1 MSDRIPVLLVDDDP
15 DLRAVT
21 ASYLER
27 EADRIAVETAPD
39 AAAGLDVLAD
49 REVECVVSDYEMP
62 GTDGLEFLATVRDRY
77 PELPFILFTGRGSE
91 EVASEAISAGV
102 TDYLQKRGGTERY
115 ERLANRIVEA
125 VEKRRAER
133 DAERAIGQFRAV
145 TEGASD
151 AILSIDTDS
160 VIRFANPAVESV
172 FGYEPS
178 ELEGEPLT
186 TLMPERHRED
196 HLEAVERYLASG
208 ERSMDWSGVR
218 FNALHRDGREIPVSV
233 SYGEF
238 SADSERR
245 FVGVIRDDGEQ
256 ERHRAFIEHAS
267 DVVAVLS
274 SDWQFR
280 YLSPSCERVTGHAP
294 SDLLGERA
302 LDYIHP
308 EDREA
313 VRTAFGELTAGES
326 LPTAEYRFE
335 TAEGEYRWL
344 ESVGSDR
351 IETDG
356 IEGYVVT
363 TRDVSARKERER
375 TLDRLREWTR
385 ELNYTRTTD
394 EAAQLAVE
402 AVDDL
407 IDAGL
412 SGIHLRTEDGDR
424 LEPAALGE
432 SVPSMFETQPAY
444 DRDEPP
450 GTRAALAW
458 DAFEG
463 EESVVIDELSSYG
476 SLNEASPAES
486 LVLRPIGGH
495 GLFVV
500 SAPEPHVFSDTDVL
514 VAEILSGHLEAAL
527 DRIERES
534 RVERLHG
541 ATRTLVRAE
550 SREEIAERA
559 VEAATDVLGF
569 SIVTVRVHDEAAGG
583 LVPSAV
589 SPEAEELLPDRET
602 FTPDG
607 GSLNWGSFEAGETRM
622 YDDIRAADALDA
634 DTALRSLLIV
644 PIGEYGTIAIGE
656 TEPGVFDG
664 VDEYLAGILATA
676 AETAFQAEARTRRL
690 AERTAELEHQN
701 DRLEEF
707 AGVVSHDLRNPLE
720 VARGRTELA
729 REECDS
735 EHLAAVERAHDRMT
749 ALIDDLLTLAREG
762 DPVTDAEPVDLGR
775 VVGSCWRTVDTRA
788 ATLRNEAE
796 GTVVADEGRL
806 KQLLE
811 NLIRNSVEHGS
822 TGSEGR
828 SPSSNRA
835 PPGDSRT
842 ESGDAVEHGGGDV
855 TVTVGTLP
863 DGFYVADDG
872 PGIDPARREA
882 VFDAGHST
890 SQSGTGFG
898 LRIVEQ
904 VADAHGWSVRA
915 VESEAGGARFEVTGV
930 ESAN

>member
-21 ASYLER
+21 ASFLER

-39 AAAGLDVLAD
+39 AADGLDVLAD
-49 REVECVVSDYEMP
+49 RNVECVVSDYEMP
-62 GTDGLEFLATVRDRY
+62 GRDGLAFLAEVRERD
-77 PELPFILFTGRGSE
+77 PDLPFILFTGRGSE

-115 ERLANRIVEA
+115 ERLANRVVEA

-133 DAERAIGQFRAV
+133 DAEQAVEQFRAV
-145 TEGASD
+145 AEGASD
-151 AILSIDTDS
+151 AIISIDADS

-186 TLMPERHRED
+186 TLMPERHRD
-196 HLEAVERYLASG
+196 PHLEAVDGYLDTG
-208 ERSMDWSGVR
+208 ERGVDWSNVR
-218 FNALHRDGREIPVSV
+218 FDALHRDGSEVPVSL
-233 SYGEF
+233 SYGEYQVGGK
-238 SADSERR
+238 RR
-245 FVGVIRDDGEQ
+245 FVGVIRDESER

-274 SDWQFR
+274 NDWRFR
-280 YLSPSCERVTGHAP
+280 YLSPSCERVTGYEP
-294 SDLLGERA
+294 SELLGERS
-302 LDYIHP
+302 LEYVHP

-313 VRTAFGELTAGES
+313 VKAAFGRVDPGGD

-335 TAEGEYRWL
+335 TAGGEYRWL

-351 IETDG
+351 IETDEV
-356 IEGYVVT
+356 EGYVVT

-375 TLDRLREWTR
+375 TLASLREWTR

-394 EAAQLAVE
+394 EAAELAVE

-412 SGIHLRTEDGDR
+412 SGIHLLSEDGDS
-424 LEPAALGE
+424 LQPAALGD
-432 SVPSMFETQPAY
+432 SVPTMFEEQPSY
-444 DRDEPP
+444 DRGGDP
-450 GTRAALAW
+450 GSRAALAW
-458 DAFEG
+458 DAFRG
-463 EESVVIDELSSYG
+463 EESAVIDELSTYEPLDES
-476 SLNEASPAES
+476 SPAES
-486 LVLRPIGGH
+486 LVLRPIGDH

-500 SAPEPHVFSDTDVL
+500 SSPEPHKFTDTDVL

-550 SREEIAERA
+550 SREDIAERA
-559 VEAATDVLGF
+559 VEAATDVLEF
-569 SIVTVRVHDEAAGG
+569 SIVAVRLYDEAAGG
-583 LVPSAV
+583 LVPVAV
-589 SPEAEELLPDRET
+589 SDPAAEVLPERET

-607 GSLNWGSFEAGETRM
+607 GSLNWAAFEAGELRKF
-622 YDDIRAADALDA
+622 DDIRTTDALDA

-644 PIGEYGTIAIGE
+644 PIGEFGTISFGE
-656 TEPGVFDG
+656 TEPGVLGG
-664 VDEYLAGILATA
+664 VDEYLAGILGTA
-676 AETAFQAEARTRRL
+676 AETALQAEARTRRL
-690 AERTAELEHQN
+690 AERTAELERQN

-729 REECDS
+729 REECNSD
-735 EHLAAVERAHDRMT
+735 HLAAVERAHDRMT

-762 DPVTDAEPVDLGR
+762 APVTDAEPVDLRR
-775 VVGSCWRTVDTRA
+775 VVGSCWRTVDTRD
-788 ATLRNEAE
+788 ATLRSEAE
-796 GTVVADEGRL
+796 GTIRADEGRL
-806 KQLLE
+806 RQLLE
-811 NLIRNSVEHGS
+811 NLIRN
-822 TGSEGR
+822 
-828 SPSSNRA
+828 A
-835 PPGDSRT
+835 L
-842 ESGDAVEHGGGDV
+842 EHGGEDV

-872 PGIDPARREA
+872 PGIDPDRREE

-930 ESAN
+930 ESAE

>member
-1 MSDRIPVLLVDDDP
+1 MPDRIPVLLVDDDP
-15 DLRAVT
+15 DLREVT
-21 ASYLER
+21 ASFLER
-27 EADRIAVETAPD
+27 EADRIAVETAPG
-39 AAAGLDVLAD
+39 AAEGLDALAERD
-49 REVECVVSDYEMP
+49 VECIVSDYEMP
-62 GTDGLEFLATVRDRY
+62 GTDGLAFLAEVRERHPD
-77 PELPFILFTGRGSE
+77 LPFILFTGRGSE

-145 TEGASD
+145 AEGASD
-151 AILSIDTDS
+151 AILSVDTEG

-196 HLEAVERYLASG
+196 HREAVDRYLDTG
-208 ERSMDWSGVR
+208 ERGVDWTDVQ
-218 FNALHRDGREIPVSV
+218 FDALHRDGREIPVSL

-238 SADSERR
+238 TADGERR
-245 FVGVIRDDGEQ
+245 FVGVVRDRTEAD
-256 ERHRAFIEHAS
+256 RHRAFVEHAS
-267 DVVAVLS
+267 DVVAVMS
-274 SDWQFR
+274 SDWRFR

-294 SDLLGERA
+294 SDLVGERS
-302 LDYIHP
+302 LDYVHS
-308 EDREA
+308 EDRDA
-313 VRTAFGELTAGES
+313 VRTAFENPTAGEG

-335 TAEGEYRWL
+335 TADGEFRWL
-344 ESVGSDR
+344 ESVGSER

-363 TRDVSARKERER
+363 TRDVSERKERER
-375 TLDRLREWTR
+375 TLARLREWTR
-385 ELNYTRTTD
+385 ELNYTRTID
-394 EAAQLAVE
+394 EAADLAVE

-412 SGIHLRTEDGDR
+412 SGIHLRTDEGDR
-424 LEPAALGE
+424 LEPIALGQ
-432 SVPSMFETQPAY
+432 SVPNLFETQPSY
-444 DRDEPP
+444 DRDAPP

-463 EESVVIDELSSYG
+463 EESIVIDELSTYEP
-476 SLNEASPAES
+476 LDEPSPAES
-486 LVLRPIGGH
+486 LVLRPIGDH

-500 SAPEPHVFSDTDVL
+500 SSPDPHEFTDTDVL
-514 VAEILSGHLEAAL
+514 VAEILTGHLEAAL

-541 ATRTLVRAE
+541 ATRTLVGAE

-583 LVPSAV
+583 LVPAAV
-589 SPEAEELLPDRET
+589 SPEAEELLPERET

-607 GSLNWGSFEAGETRM
+607 GSLNWAVFEEGEQRM
-622 YDDIRAADALDA
+622 YDDIRTTDALDA

-644 PIGEYGTIAIGE
+644 PIGDYGTIAVGE

-690 AERTAELEHQN
+690 AERTAELERQN

-735 EHLAAVERAHDRMT
+735 DHLAAVERAHDRMT

-775 VVGSCWRTVDTRA
+775 IVGSCWRTVDTRD
-788 ATLRNEAE
+788 ATLRSEAE
-796 GTVVADEGRL
+796 GIILADEGRL
-806 KQLLE
+806 RQLLE
-811 NLIRNSVEHGS
+811 NLIRN
-822 TGSEGR
+822 
-828 SPSSNRA
+828 A
-835 PPGDSRT
+835 I
-842 ESGDAVEHGGGDV
+842 EHGGEDV

-872 PGIDPARREA
+872 PGIEPDRREA

-915 VESEAGGARFEVTGV
+915 VESEAGGARFEITGV
-930 ESAN
+930 EPAG

>member
-1 MSDRIPVLLVDDDP
+1 MSDRISVLLVDDDP

-21 ASYLER
+21 ASFLER
-27 EADRIAVETAPD
+27 EDDRIAVETAPD
-39 AAAGLDVLAD
+39 ADAGLDALAERD
-49 REVECVVSDYEMP
+49 VECVVSDYEMP
-62 GTDGLEFLATVRDRY
+62 GLDGLDFLDAVRERRPD
-77 PELPFILFTGRGSE
+77 LPFILFTGRGSE

-125 VEKRRAER
+125 VEKCRAER
-133 DAERAIGQFRAV
+133 DAEQAVEQFRAV
-145 TEGASD
+145 AEGASD
-151 AILSIDTDS
+151 AIVSIDTEG

-172 FGYEPS
+172 FGYEPA

-186 TLMPERHRED
+186 TLMPERYHEE
-196 HLEAVERYLASG
+196 HHEAVERYLDTG
-208 ERSMDWSGVR
+208 ERGIDWSNVR
-218 FNALHRDGREIPVSV
+218 FEALHRDGSEIPVSV

-238 SADSERR
+238 TVDGERQ
-245 FVGVIRDDGEQ
+245 FVGVVRDDADRD
-256 ERHRAFIEHAS
+256 RHRAFIEHTS

-274 SDWQFR
+274 SDWRFR
-280 YLSPSCERVTGHAP
+280 YLSPSCERVTGYAP
-294 SDLLGERA
+294 SELLGERS

-313 VRTAFGELTAGES
+313 VEAAFGELDGDGDP
-326 LPTAEYRFE
+326 PTAEYRFR
-335 TAEGEYRWL
+335 TADGEYRWL
-344 ESVGSDR
+344 ESVGSER
-351 IETDG
+351 IDTDG

-375 TLDRLREWTR
+375 TLSRLREWTR
-385 ELNYTRTTD
+385 ELNYTRTTE
-394 EAAQLAVE
+394 EAAELAVE
-402 AVDDL
+402 AIDDL

-424 LEPAALGE
+424 LEPAALGQ
-432 SVPSMFETQPAY
+432 SVPALFETQPSY
-444 DRDEPP
+444 DCDAPP

-458 DAFEG
+458 NAFRG
-463 EESVVIDELSSYG
+463 EESVVIDELSTYERLDES
-476 SLNEASPAES
+476 SPAES
-486 LVLRPIGGH
+486 LVLRPIGDH

-500 SAPEPHVFSDTDVL
+500 SSPEPREFTDTDVL

-550 SREEIAERA
+550 SRAEIAERA

-589 SPEAEELLPDRET
+589 SPEAEALLPERET

-607 GSLNWGSFEAGETRM
+607 ESLNWAVFETGEPRM
-622 YDDIRAADALDA
+622 YDDILTTDALDA
-634 DTALRSLLIV
+634 GTALRSLLIV

-690 AERTAELEHQN
+690 AERTAELERQN

-735 EHLAAVERAHDRMT
+735 EHLAAVEHAHERMT
-749 ALIDDLLTLAREG
+749 ALIDDLLTLARDG
-762 DPVTDAEPVDLGR
+762 APVTDAEPVDLGQ
-775 VVGSCWRTVDTRA
+775 VVGSCWRTVDTRD
-788 ATLRNEAE
+788 ATLRAEAE
-796 GTVVADEGRL
+796 KMIVADESRL
-806 KQLLE
+806 RQLLE
-811 NLIRNSVEHGS
+811 NLMRN
-822 TGSEGR
+822 
-828 SPSSNRA
+828 
-835 PPGDSRT
+835 
-842 ESGDAVEHGGGDV
+842 AVEHGGDGV
-855 TVTVGTLP
+855 TVTVGSLP

-872 PGIDPARREA
+872 PGIEPDRREE
-882 VFDAGHST
+882 VFDAGYST

-904 VADAHGWSVRA
+904 VSDAHGWSVRV
-915 VESEAGGARFEVTGV
+915 VESEAGGARFEITGV
-930 ESAN
+930 ESA

>member
-1 MSDRIPVLLVDDDP
+1 MPDRIPVLLVDDDP
-15 DLRAVT
+15 DLREVT
-21 ASYLER
+21 ASFLER
-27 EADRIAVETAPD
+27 EADRIAVETAPG
-39 AAAGLDVLAD
+39 AAEGLDALAERD
-49 REVECVVSDYEMP
+49 VECVVSDYEMP
-62 GTDGLEFLATVRDRY
+62 GKDGLAFLAEVRERHPD
-77 PELPFILFTGRGSE
+77 LPFILFTGRGSE

-125 VEKRRAER
+125 VEKRWAER
-133 DAERAIGQFRAV
+133 EAEQAVEQFRAV
-145 TEGASD
+145 AEGASD
-151 AILSIDTDS
+151 AIVTIDTDG
-160 VIRFANPAVESV
+160 VVRFANPAVEPV
-172 FGYEPS
+172 LGYEPS

-186 TLMPERHRED
+186 TLMPERHRDD
-196 HLEAVERYLASG
+196 HREAVDRYLATG
-208 ERSMDWSGVR
+208 ERGVDWSDVR
-218 FNALHRDGREIPVSV
+218 FNALHRGGREVPVSL
-233 SYGEF
+233 SYGEYEVEG
-238 SADSERR
+238 ERR
-245 FVGVIRDDGEQ
+245 FVGVIRDDGER

-274 SDWQFR
+274 SDWRFR

-294 SDLLGERA
+294 SDLVGERS

-308 EDREA
+308 DDRAA
-313 VRTAFGELTAGES
+313 VRTAFENPTAGES
-326 LPTAEYRFE
+326 PPTAEYRFE
-335 TAEGEYRWL
+335 TADGEFRWL
-344 ESVGSDR
+344 ESVGSER

-363 TRDVSARKERER
+363 TRDVSERKERER
-375 TLDRLREWTR
+375 TLARLREWTR
-385 ELNYTRTTD
+385 ELNYTRTID
-394 EAAQLAVE
+394 EAAELAVE

-412 SGIHLRTEDGDR
+412 SGIHLRTDEGAR
-424 LEPAALGE
+424 LEPIALGQ
-432 SVPSMFETQPAY
+432 SVPNLFETQPSY
-444 DRDEPP
+444 DRDAPP

-463 EESVVIDELSSYG
+463 EESIVIEELSTYEP
-476 SLNEASPAES
+476 LDERSPAES
-486 LVLRPIGGH
+486 LVLRPIGDH
-495 GLFVV
+495 GVFVV
-500 SAPEPHVFSDTDVL
+500 SSPDPHEFTDTDVL
-514 VAEILSGHLEAAL
+514 VAEILTGHLEAAL

-541 ATRTLVRAE
+541 ATRTLVGAE

-583 LVPSAV
+583 LVPAAV
-589 SPEAEELLPDRET
+589 SPEAEELLPERET

-607 GSLNWGSFEAGETRM
+607 GSLNWAVFEGGEQRM
-622 YDDIRAADALDA
+622 YDDIRTTDALDA

-690 AERTAELEHQN
+690 AERTAELERQN

-735 EHLAAVERAHDRMT
+735 DHLAAVERAHDRMT

-762 DPVTDAEPVDLGR
+762 DPVTDAEPIDLGR
-775 VVGSCWRTVDTRA
+775 VVGSCWRTVDTRD
-788 ATLRNEAE
+788 ATLRSEAE
-796 GTVVADEGRL
+796 GMILADEGRL
-806 KQLLE
+806 RQLLE
-811 NLIRNSVEHGS
+811 NLIRN
-822 TGSEGR
+822 
-828 SPSSNRA
+828 A
-835 PPGDSRT
+835 I
-842 ESGDAVEHGGGDV
+842 EHGGGDV
-855 TVTVGTLP
+855 TVAVGTLS

-872 PGIDPARREA
+872 PGIDPDRREE

-930 ESAN
+930 ESAD

>member
-1 MSDRIPVLLVDDDP
+1 MPDRIPVLLVDDDP

-21 ASYLER
+21 ATFLER

-39 AAAGLDVLAD
+39 AADGLDVLAERD
-49 REVECVVSDYEMP
+49 VECVVSDYEMP
-62 GTDGLEFLATVRDRY
+62 GKDGLAFLAEVRERHPDI
-77 PELPFILFTGRGSE
+77 PFILFTGRGSE

-133 DAERAIGQFRAV
+133 DAEQAVEQFRAV
-145 TEGASD
+145 AEGASD
-151 AILSIDTDS
+151 AIVTIDTDG

-172 FGYEPS
+172 LGYEPS

-186 TLMPERHRED
+186 TLMPERHRDD
-196 HLEAVERYLASG
+196 HREAVDRYLDTG
-208 ERSMDWSGVR
+208 ERSVDWSDVR
-218 FNALHRDGREIPVSV
+218 FNALHRDGGEVPVSL
-233 SYGEF
+233 SYGEYEVEG
-238 SADSERR
+238 ERR
-245 FVGVIRDDGEQ
+245 FVGVIRDDGER

-274 SDWQFR
+274 SDWRFR

-294 SDLLGERA
+294 SDLLGERS
-302 LDYIHP
+302 LDYVHP

-313 VRTAFGELTAGES
+313 VRTAFGELSAGES

-375 TLDRLREWTR
+375 TLARLREWTR
-385 ELNYTRTTD
+385 ELNYTRTTE
-394 EAAQLAVE
+394 EAAELAVE

-412 SGIHLRTEDGDR
+412 SGIHLLNDDGSR
-424 LEPAALGE
+424 LEPVALGD
-432 SVPSMFETQPAY
+432 SVPTLFESQPSY
-444 DRDEPP
+444 DRDAPP

-458 DAFEG
+458 EAFEG
-463 EESVVIDELSSYG
+463 DESIVIDELSSADRLDE
-476 SLNEASPAES
+476 SSPAES
-486 LVLRPIGGH
+486 LVLRPVGGH

-500 SAPEPHVFSDTDVL
+500 SSPEPNEFTDTDVL

-527 DRIERES
+527 DRVERES

-541 ATRTLVRAE
+541 ATRTLVGAE

-589 SPEAEELLPDRET
+589 SPEAERLLPERET

-607 GSLNWGSFEAGETRM
+607 GSLNWAVFEAGEQRM
-622 YDDIRAADALDA
+622 YDDIRTTDALDA

-690 AERTAELEHQN
+690 AERTAELERQN

-735 EHLAAVERAHDRMT
+735 DHLAAVERAHDRMT

-762 DPVTDAEPVDLGR
+762 DPVTDAEPVDLAR
-775 VVGSCWRTVDTRA
+775 VVGSCWRTVDTRD
-788 ATLRNEAE
+788 ATLRSEAE
-796 GTVVADEGRL
+796 GRILADEGRL
-806 KQLLE
+806 RQLLE
-811 NLIRNSVEHGS
+811 NLIRN
-822 TGSEGR
+822 
-828 SPSSNRA
+828 A
-835 PPGDSRT
+835 I
-842 ESGDAVEHGGGDV
+842 EHGGEDV

-863 DGFYVADDG
+863 DGFSVADDG
-872 PGIDPARREA
+872 PGIDPDRREA

-930 ESAN
+930 ESAD

>member
-21 ASYLER
+21 ATFLER

-39 AAAGLDVLAD
+39 AAAGLDVLAERD
-49 REVECVVSDYEMP
+49 VECIVSDYEMP
-62 GTDGLEFLATVRDRY
+62 GKDGLAFLAEVRERY
-77 PELPFILFTGRGSE
+77 PELPCILFTGRGSE

-133 DAERAIGQFRAV
+133 EAEQAVEQFRAV
-145 TEGASD
+145 AEGASD
-151 AILSIDTDS
+151 AIITTDTDG

-172 FGYEPS
+172 FGYEPP
-178 ELEGEPLT
+178 ELEGEALT
-186 TLMPERHRED
+186 TLMPERHRGD
-196 HLEAVERYLASG
+196 HREAVERYLATG
-208 ERSMDWSGVR
+208 ERNADWSDVR
-218 FNALHRDGREIPVSV
+218 FNALHRDGREVPVSL
-233 SYGEF
+233 SYGEYEV
-238 SADSERR
+238 DGERR
-245 FVGVIRDDGEQ
+245 FVGVIRDDGER

-274 SDWQFR
+274 SDWRFR

-294 SDLLGERA
+294 SDLLAEQA

-313 VRTAFGELTAGES
+313 VRSAFGELDAGED
-326 LPTAEYRFE
+326 LPTAEYRFR

-351 IETDG
+351 IEADG

-363 TRDVSARKERER
+363 TRDVSERKERER
-375 TLDRLREWTR
+375 TLARLREWTR
-385 ELNYTRTTD
+385 ELNYTRTTA
-394 EAAQLAVE
+394 EAAELAVE

-412 SGIHLRTEDGDR
+412 SGIHLRTDEGDR
-424 LEPAALGE
+424 LEPAALGQ
-432 SVPSMFETQPAY
+432 SVPALFETQPAY
-444 DRDEPP
+444 DRDAPT

-463 EESVVIDELSSYG
+463 EDSVVIDELSTYEGLDES
-476 SLNEASPAES
+476 SPAES
-486 LVLRPIGGH
+486 LVLRPIGDH
-495 GLFVV
+495 GLFIV
-500 SAPEPHVFSDTDVL
+500 SSPEPHEFTDTDVL

-541 ATRTLVRAE
+541 ATRTLVGAE

-569 SIVTVRVHDEAAGG
+569 SIVTVRVYDEAAGG

-589 SPEAEELLPDRET
+589 SPEAEALLPERET

-607 GSLNWGSFEAGETRM
+607 ESLNWTVFEAGEPRM
-622 YDDIRAADALDA
+622 YDDILATDALDA
-634 DTALRSLLIV
+634 GTALRSLLIV
-644 PIGEYGTIAIGE
+644 PIGDYGTIAIGE

-690 AERTAELEHQN
+690 AERTAELERQN

-735 EHLAAVERAHDRMT
+735 DHLAAGERAHDRMT

-775 VVGSCWRTVDTRA
+775 VVGSCWRTVDTVD

-796 GTVVADEGRL
+796 GMILADEGRL
-806 KQLLE
+806 RQLLE
-811 NLIRNSVEHGS
+811 NLIRN
-822 TGSEGR
+822 
-828 SPSSNRA
+828 A
-835 PPGDSRT
+835 I
-842 ESGDAVEHGGGDV
+842 EHGGEGV
-855 TVTVGTLP
+855 SVTVGTLP

-872 PGIDPARREA
+872 PGIDPDRREE

-915 VESEAGGARFEVTGV
+915 VESEAGGARFEVTGI
-930 ESAN
+930 ESVD

>member
-1 MSDRIPVLLVDDDP
+1 MSDRITVLLVDDDP

-21 ASYLER
+21 ATFLER
-27 EADRIAVETAPD
+27 EADQIAVETAPD
-39 AAAGLDVLAD
+39 AATGLDVLAERD
-49 REVECVVSDYEMP
+49 IECIVSDYEMP
-62 GTDGLEFLATVRDRY
+62 GTDGLAFLAEVRERD
-77 PELPFILFTGRGSE
+77 PDLPFILFTGRGSE

-133 DAERAIGQFRAV
+133 EAEQAVEQFRAV
-145 TEGASD
+145 AEGASD
-151 AILSIDTDS
+151 AIVSIDTDS

-186 TLMPERHRED
+186 TLMPERHRD
-196 HLEAVERYLASG
+196 RHREAVERYLDTG
-208 ERSMDWSGVR
+208 ERGVDWSDVR
-218 FNALHRDGREIPVSV
+218 FNALHRDGSEIPVSL
-233 SYGEF
+233 SYGEYQV
-238 SADSERR
+238 DGERR
-245 FVGVIRDDGEQ
+245 FVGVIRDDGER

-274 SDWQFR
+274 SDWRFR

-313 VRTAFGELTAGES
+313 VRTAFGELTPGED

-335 TAEGEYRWL
+335 TADGEYRWL
-344 ESVGSDR
+344 ESVGSER

-375 TLDRLREWTR
+375 TLSRLREWTR
-385 ELNYTRTTD
+385 ELNYTRTTE
-394 EAAQLAVE
+394 EAAELAVE

-412 SGIHLRTEDGDR
+412 SGIHLRTDDGGR
-424 LEPAALGE
+424 LEPAALGQ
-432 SVPSMFETQPAY
+432 SVPALFETQPAY
-444 DRDEPP
+444 DRDAPP

-463 EESVVIDELSSYG
+463 EESVVIDELSTYEGLDES
-476 SLNEASPAES
+476 SPAES
-486 LVLRPIGGH
+486 LVLRPIGNH

-500 SAPEPHVFSDTDVL
+500 SSPEPREFTDTDVL

-541 ATRTLVRAE
+541 ATRTLVGAE
-550 SREEIAERA
+550 SRAEIAERA

-589 SPEAEELLPDRET
+589 SPEAEELLPERET

-607 GSLNWGSFEAGETRM
+607 ESLNWAVFEAGEPRM
-622 YDDIRAADALDA
+622 YDDILATDALDA
-634 DTALRSLLIV
+634 GTALRSLLIV

-690 AERTAELEHQN
+690 AERTAELERQN

-735 EHLAAVERAHDRMT
+735 DHLAAVERAHDRMT

-762 DPVTDAEPVDLGR
+762 EPVTDAERVDLGR
-775 VVGSCWRTVDTRA
+775 IVGSCWRTVDTVD
-788 ATLRNEAE
+788 ATLRSEAE
-796 GTVVADEGRL
+796 GTILADEGRL
-806 KQLLE
+806 RQLLE
-811 NLIRNSVEHGS
+811 NLIRN
-822 TGSEGR
+822 
-828 SPSSNRA
+828 A
-835 PPGDSRT
+835 I
-842 ESGDAVEHGGGDV
+842 EHGGEDV

-872 PGIDPARREA
+872 PGIDPDRREE
-882 VFDAGHST
+882 VFDTGHST

-930 ESAN
+930 ESAD

>member
-1 MSDRIPVLLVDDDP
+1 
-15 DLRAVT
+15 
-21 ASYLER
+21 
-27 EADRIAVETAPD
+27 
-39 AAAGLDVLAD
+39 
-49 REVECVVSDYEMP
+49 
-62 GTDGLEFLATVRDRY
+62 
-77 PELPFILFTGRGSE
+77 
-91 EVASEAISAGV
+91 
-102 TDYLQKRGGTERY
+102 
-115 ERLANRIVEA
+115 
-125 VEKRRAER
+125 
-133 DAERAIGQFRAV
+133 
-145 TEGASD
+145 
-151 AILSIDTDS
+151 

-196 HLEAVERYLASG
+196 HREAVDRYLDTG
-208 ERSMDWSGVR
+208 ERGVDWTDVQ
-218 FNALHRDGREIPVSV
+218 FDALHRDGREIPVSL

-238 SADSERR
+238 TADGERR
-245 FVGVIRDDGEQ
+245 FVGVVRDRTEAD
-256 ERHRAFIEHAS
+256 RHRAFVEHAS
-267 DVVAVLS
+267 DVVAVMS
-274 SDWQFR
+274 SDWRFR

-294 SDLLGERA
+294 SDLVGERS
-302 LDYIHP
+302 LDYVHS
-308 EDREA
+308 EDRDA
-313 VRTAFGELTAGES
+313 VRTAFENPTAGEG
-326 LPTAEYRFE
+326 LPTAEYRFK
-335 TAEGEYRWL
+335 TADGEFRWL
-344 ESVGSDR
+344 ESVGSER

-363 TRDVSARKERER
+363 TRDVSERKERDR
-375 TLDRLREWTR
+375 TLARLREWTR
-385 ELNYTRTTD
+385 ELNYTRTID
-394 EAAQLAVE
+394 EAAELAVE

-412 SGIHLRTEDGDR
+412 SGIHLRTDEGDR
-424 LEPAALGE
+424 LEPIALGQ
-432 SVPSMFETQPAY
+432 SVPNLFETQPSY
-444 DRDEPP
+444 DRDAPP

-463 EESVVIDELSSYG
+463 EESIVIDELSTYEP
-476 SLNEASPAES
+476 LDEPSPAES
-486 LVLRPIGGH
+486 LVLRPIGDH

-500 SAPEPHVFSDTDVL
+500 SSPDPHEFTDTDVL
-514 VAEILSGHLEAAL
+514 VAEILTGHLEAAL

-541 ATRTLVRAE
+541 ATRTLVGAE

-583 LVPSAV
+583 LVPAAV
-589 SPEAEELLPDRET
+589 SPEAEELLPERET

-607 GSLNWGSFEAGETRM
+607 GSLNWAVFEEGEQRM
-622 YDDIRAADALDA
+622 YDDIRTTDALDA

-644 PIGEYGTIAIGE
+644 PIGDYGTIAVGE

-690 AERTAELEHQN
+690 AERTAELERQN

-735 EHLAAVERAHDRMT
+735 DHLAAVERAHDRMT

-775 VVGSCWRTVDTRA
+775 IVGSCWRTVDTRD
-788 ATLRNEAE
+788 ATLRSEAE
-796 GTVVADEGRL
+796 GIILADEGRL
-806 KQLLE
+806 RQLLE
-811 NLIRNSVEHGS
+811 NLIRN
-822 TGSEGR
+822 
-828 SPSSNRA
+828 A
-835 PPGDSRT
+835 I
-842 ESGDAVEHGGGDV
+842 EHGGEDV
-855 TVTVGTLP
+855 TVTVGTLS

-872 PGIDPARREA
+872 PGIEPDRREA

-915 VESEAGGARFEVTGV
+915 VESEAGGARFEITGV
-930 ESAN
+930 EPAG

>member
-1 MSDRIPVLLVDDDP
+1 MPDRIPVLLVDDDP
-15 DLRAVT
+15 DLREVT
-21 ASYLER
+21 ASFLER
-27 EADRIAVETAPD
+27 EVDRFAVETAPD

-49 REVECVVSDYEMP
+49 REIECVVSDYEMP
-62 GTDGLEFLATVRDRY
+62 GTDGLEFLAAVRERY
-77 PELPFILFTGRGSE
+77 AELPFILFTGRGSE

-133 DAERAIGQFRAV
+133 EAEQAVGQFRAV
-145 TEGASD
+145 AEGASD
-151 AILSIDTDS
+151 AIISIDTDG
-160 VIRFANPAVESV
+160 VVRFANPAVESV
-172 FGYEPS
+172 FGYAPE

-186 TLMPERHRED
+186 TVLPERHRGD
-196 HLEAVERYLASG
+196 HREAMERYLATG
-208 ERSMDWSGVR
+208 ERSVDWSDVQ
-218 FNALHRDGREIPVSV
+218 FDALHRDGHEVPVSL

-238 SADSERR
+238 TVEGKRQ
-245 FVGVIRDDGEQ
+245 FVGVIRDDTER

-274 SDWQFR
+274 SDWRFQ

-294 SDLLGERA
+294 SDLLGERS
-302 LDYIHP
+302 LDYVHP
-308 EDREA
+308 EDRET
-313 VRTAFGELTAGES
+313 VETAFNELTAGES

-335 TAEGEYRWL
+335 TADGEYCWL
-344 ESVGSDR
+344 ESVGSER

-375 TLDRLREWTR
+375 TLARLREWTR
-385 ELNYTRTTD
+385 ELNYTRRTA
-394 EAAQLAVE
+394 EAAELAVE

-412 SGIHLRTEDGDR
+412 SGIHLRTDEGDR
-424 LEPAALGE
+424 LEPAALGQ
-432 SVPSMFETQPAY
+432 SVPNLFETQPSY
-444 DRDEPP
+444 DRDAPP

-463 EESVVIDELSSYG
+463 GESVVIDELSSYEG
-476 SLNEASPAES
+476 LEESSPAES
-486 LVLRPIGGH
+486 LVLRPIGDH

-500 SAPEPHVFSDTDVL
+500 SSPEPQEFTDTDVL

-541 ATRTLVRAE
+541 ATRTLVRAD

-559 VEAATDVLGF
+559 VEAATEVLGF

-589 SPEAEELLPDRET
+589 SPEAAELLPERET

-607 GSLNWGSFEAGETRM
+607 GSLNWRVFEAGEARM
-622 YDDIRAADALDA
+622 YDDIGTTDALDA
-634 DTALRSLLIV
+634 DTALRSLLII

-656 TEPGVFDG
+656 SEPGVFDG

-690 AERTAELEHQN
+690 AERTAELERQN
-701 DRLEEF
+701 DRLAEF

-729 REECDS
+729 REECDN
-735 EHLAAVERAHDRMT
+735 EHLATVERAHDRMT

-762 DPVTDAEPVDLGR
+762 DPVTDAGPVDLGR
-775 VVGSCWRTVDTRA
+775 VVDSCWRTVDTREG
-788 ATLRNEAE
+788 TLRDEAD
-796 GTVVADEGRL
+796 GTIVADEGPL

-811 NLIRNSVEHGS
+811 NLIRN
-822 TGSEGR
+822 
-828 SPSSNRA
+828 A
-835 PPGDSRT
+835 I
-842 ESGDAVEHGGGDV
+842 EHGGEDV

-872 PGIDPARREA
+872 PGIDPARREE

-915 VESEAGGARFEVTGV
+915 VESETGGARFEVTGV
-930 ESAN
+930 KSAD

>member
-1 MSDRIPVLLVDDDP
+1 MPDRISVLLVDGDP
-15 DLRAVT
+15 NLRAVT
-21 ASYLER
+21 ASSLER
-27 EADRIAVETAPD
+27 ETDRVAVETAPD
-39 AAAGLDVLAD
+39 AAAGLDALAEGD
-49 REVECVVSDYEMP
+49 VDCIVSDYELP
-62 GTDGLEFLATVRDRY
+62 GRDGLSFLAEVRERR

-91 EVASEAISAGV
+91 AVASEAISAGV
-102 TDYLQKRGGTERY
+102 TDYLQKRDDAEIY
-115 ERLANRIVEA
+115 ERLATRIVEA
-125 VEKRRAER
+125 VEKRRAET
-133 DAERAIGQFRAV
+133 AAAETIERAPDR
-145 TEGASD
+145 TE
-151 AILSIDTDS
+151 
-160 VIRFANPAVESV
+160 
-172 FGYEPS
+172 
-178 ELEGEPLT
+178 
-186 TLMPERHRED
+186 
-196 HLEAVERYLASG
+196 
-208 ERSMDWSGVR
+208 
-218 FNALHRDGREIPVSV
+218 
-233 SYGEF
+233 
-238 SADSERR
+238 AD
-245 FVGVIRDDGEQ
+245 
-256 ERHRAFIEHAS
+256 RHRAFIEHAG

-274 SDWQFR
+274 DDWEFR
-280 YLSPSCERVTGHAP
+280 YLSPSCERVSGYAP
-294 SDLLGERA
+294 SDLLGERS

-308 EDREA
+308 DDREA
-313 VRTAFGELTAGES
+313 VREAFSSPGVDGDR
-326 LPTAEYRFE
+326 PTAEYRFR
-335 TAEGEYRWL
+335 TGDGEYRWL

-356 IEGYVVT
+356 VEGYVVT
-363 TRDVSARKERER
+363 TRDVSERKERER
-375 TLDRLREWTR
+375 TLARLREWTR
-385 ELNYTRTTD
+385 ELNYSRTT
-394 EAAQLAVE
+394 EETAELAVA

-412 SGIHLRTEDGDR
+412 SGIHLLNEAGDR

-432 SVPSMFETQPAY
+432 SVPAMFDEQPSY
-444 DRDEPP
+444 DRDAPP

-458 DAFEG
+458 EAFRG
-463 EESVVIDELSSYG
+463 DGSVVVDELSTYEG
-476 SLNEASPAES
+476 LDEESPAES

-500 SAPEPHVFSDTDVL
+500 SAPEARSFSDTDVL
-514 VAEILSGHLEAAL
+514 VAEILSQHLEAAF
-527 DRIERES
+527 DRVERET

-541 ATRTLVRAE
+541 ATRTLVRAD

-569 SIVTVRVHDEAAGG
+569 SVVTVRVHDEEAGG

-589 SPEAEELLPDRET
+589 SPEAAALLPDRET

-607 GSLNWGSFEAGETRM
+607 GSLNWAAFEAGEARM
-622 YDDIRAADALDA
+622 FDDIRTTEALDA

-644 PIGEYGTIAIGE
+644 PIGEYGTLALGE
-656 TEPGVFDG
+656 AEPGVFDG

-690 AERTAELEHQN
+690 AERTAELERQN

-735 EHLAAVERAHDRMT
+735 DHLRAVDRAHDRMA
-749 ALIDDLLTLAREG
+749 ALIDDVLTLAREG
-762 DPVTDAEPVDLGR
+762 TPVTDAEPVDLGR
-775 VVGSCWRTVDTRA
+775 IVGSCWRTVNTKD
-788 ATLRNEAE
+788 ATLRTEVE
-796 GTVVADEGRL
+796 GMIVADEGRL

-822 TGSEGR
+822 TGS
-828 SPSSNRA
+828 
-835 PPGDSRT
+835 RT
-842 ESGDAVEHGGGDV
+842 ESGDSVEHGGADV

-872 PGIDPARREA
+872 PGIEPDRREA

-915 VESEAGGARFEVTGV
+915 VESEAGGARFEITGV
-930 ESAN
+930 ESAD